1 MGAAV
6 PATLAIGITF
16 AGGVPAQA
24 GSSITCSG
32 SVACAGGS
40 PSAEGCTA
48 DAVLIQDQSVPE
60 ETTSDGTTNF
70 GDIDL
75 YESDLCGTAWATLTI
90 SSGASFNA
98 NTWPELAEIF
108 YEPPE
113 GGPEQFEVAV
123 WGGSVGVDTT
133 TTMVPFSGSVK
144 ACGGDPQG
152 TADPFDED
160 PQGANFLS
168 QNPSQEPLSGYLSSG
183 ACTLWH

>member
-6 PATLAIGITF
+6 PAMLAIGIIL
-16 AGGVPAQA
+16 AGGIPAHA
-24 GSSITCSG
+24 GGSITCSG

-48 DAVLIQDQSVPE
+48 DAVLIQDEQVPGLGE
-60 ETTSDGTTNF
+60 
-70 GDIDL
+70 IDL
-75 YESDLCGTAWATLTI
+75 YESDLCGTAWATLSI
-90 SSGASFNA
+90 STDASVNST
-98 NTWPELAEIF
+98 TWPELAEIF

-113 GGPEQFEVAV
+113 GGAEQFEVAV
-123 WGGSVGVDTT
+123 WGGDVQADTT
-133 TTMVPFSGSVK
+133 TTMVPINGSVK

-152 TADPFDED
+152 SADPFDED